1 MLLNV
6 NPELHYKEQE
16 QSQMEGGHDS
26 EWANPRTDGDAEEEY
41 KSATVSLVPS
51 HLRVLHTLSLI
62 QVNHSTHGCSREVLT
77 LQTVM
82 FSYTKVN

>member
-26 EWANPRTDGDAEEEY
+26 EWANPRTDGDAEGEY
-41 KSATVSLVPS
+41 NSATVSLIPS
-51 HLRVLHTLSLI
+51 DLRVLHSLS
-62 QVNHSTHGCSREVLT
+62 HSGQPL
-77 LQTVM
+77 
-82 FSYTKVN
+82 YTWLL